1 MEVDNPTMCKRYQI
15 VNMTHVPVPS
25 CRPQCVDPDA
35 ECQFKCCM
43 QAIWNNWCAMM
54 VVSLTRVG
62 YGGECLTEHWV
73 NYLGLTAIVV
83 GTLVAITVGMATDR
97 IKGRMKV
104 TNHSPAWPGLTPD
117 WLQVTI
123 LGLLTAGG
131 VMFTLLTLISLEV
144 VVFSNMTLLKVTCQ
158 HGGNT

>member
-35 ECQFKCCM
+35 ECQFTCCM

-73 NYLGLTAIVV
+73 NYLGLAAIVV

-144 VVFSNMTLLKVTCQ
+144 VVFSNMTLLKVT
-158 HGGNT
+158 

>member
-1 MEVDNPTMCKRYQI
+1 
-15 VNMTHVPVPS
+15 
-25 CRPQCVDPDA
+25 
-35 ECQFKCCM
+35 M

-73 NYLGLTAIVV
+73 NYLGLAAIVV

-144 VVFSNMTLLKVTCQ
+144 VVFSNMTLLKVT
-158 HGGNT
+158 